1 MGRISTIGLE
11 KILEMMLNK
20 EFPGIGRAT
29 VIPTSD
35 DIDCKRY
42 QVEIGLSPDQ
52 IKEFGSENIRNHV
65 KYLSKFV
72 LSNAEE
78 VRIIFYNSERKY

>member
-1 MGRISTIGLE
+1 MSKIGLE
-11 KILEMMLNK
+11 KILEMMLIK

-42 QVEIGLSPDQ
+42 QVEIGLTPDQ
-52 IKEFGSENIRNHV
+52 IKEYGGDNIRNHV
-65 KYLSKFV
+65 KHLSKFV
-72 LSNAEE
+72 LDNDEE
-78 VRIIFYNSERKY
+78 VRILFYNSERKY

>member
-1 MGRISTIGLE
+1 MSKIGLE
-11 KILEMMLNK
+11 KILEMMLIRD
-20 EFPGIGRAT
+20 FPGIGRPT

-42 QVEIGLSPDQ
+42 HVEIGLTPDQ
-52 IKEFGSENIRNHV
+52 IKEYGGDNIRNHV

-72 LSNAEE
+72 LDNDEE
-78 VRIIFYNSERKY
+78 VRILFYNSERKY

>member
-1 MGRISTIGLE
+1 MSKIGLE
-11 KILEMMLNK
+11 KILDMMLIK

-42 QVEIGLSPDQ
+42 QVEIGLTPDQ
-52 IKEFGSENIRNHV
+52 IKEYGGDYIRNHI
-65 KYLSKFV
+65 KHLSKFV
-72 LSNAEE
+72 LDNDEE
-78 VRIIFYNSERKY
+78 VRILFYNSERKY

>member
-1 MGRISTIGLE
+1 MSRIGLE
-11 KILEMMLNK
+11 KILEMMLVRD
-20 EFPGIGRAT
+20 FPGIGRVT

-42 QVEIGLSPDQ
+42 QVDIGLTPDQ
-52 IKEFGSENIRNHV
+52 IKEFGGDNIRNHV

-72 LSNAEE
+72 LDNDEE
-78 VRIIFYNSERKY
+78 VRVIFYNSERKY